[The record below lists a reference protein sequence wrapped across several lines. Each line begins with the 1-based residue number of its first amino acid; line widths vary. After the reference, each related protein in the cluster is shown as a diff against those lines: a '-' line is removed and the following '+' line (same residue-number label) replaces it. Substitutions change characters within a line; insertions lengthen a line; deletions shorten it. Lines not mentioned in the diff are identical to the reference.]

1 MSGQATVAVLD
12 IGKTNVKLSAC
23 TDRGVV
29 VEVLAT
35 PAPVLPGPPWVH
47 PDIAAL
53 IPWVMGGLAALA
65 GRHPLRDVIVSGH
78 GSAGGLVGDNPDAGG
93 TGLVLPMVDYDQ
105 PLPAGLQAEY
115 APLAGGYT
123 ARGSAFMAGATH
135 TARQMFWAERAEP
148 AAFGRAQWFLGL
160 PQYWAWFLSGVA
172 VSEVSVLGAQSHLW
186 EVEAGR
192 WSGIVEACSW
202 GRLMPPFAGAGAVL
216 GPVRAA
222 LCERWGVPA
231 LRVHVGGH
239 DSSLA
244 YHRYQA
250 AGLAAP
256 VVLSTGTWIVGLAGG
271 AVGRMREDLGMTVNA
286 DMAGRPVA
294 GVLLPGGREF
304 AAVAGQ
310 QAEGAKVSGE
320 VLARM
325 VAQGSM
331 ALPAFEG
338 HDGPFPGRAR
348 AGRLIGPPPSD
359 ATERLA
365 LAALYAA
372 LLTWGCGLA
381 LAPERDW
388 ILDGSFLRDPVF
400 AGLVAALRP
409 GHRVEVSGE
418 AYGIAAGAAVL
429 CREGKA
435 AVPLRLRQAEALAL
449 PGLAAYAER
458 WIGMARGP
466 A

>member
-1 MSGQATVAVLD
+1 
-12 IGKTNVKLSAC
+12 
-23 TDRGVV
+23 
-29 VEVLAT
+29 
-35 PAPVLPGPPWVH
+35 
-47 PDIAAL
+47 
-53 IPWVMGGLAALA
+53 MGGLSALA

-78 GSAGGLVGDNPDAGG
+78 GSAGGLVGDDPDEGG

-115 APLAGGYT
+115 APLAGGYA

-135 TARQMFWAERAEP
+135 TARQMFWAERARP
-148 AAFGRAQWFLGL
+148 AAFSRARWFLGL
-160 PQYWAWFLSGVA
+160 PQYWAWYLSGVA
-172 VSEVSVLGAQSHLW
+172 ASEVSVLGAQSHLW
-186 EVEAGR
+186 DVQAGR
-192 WSGIVEACSW
+192 WTGIVGARGW
-202 GRLMPPFAGAGAVL
+202 GRLMPPFARAGAVL
-216 GPVRAA
+216 GRVRAA
-222 LCERWGVPA
+222 LCARWGVPA

-250 AGLAAP
+250 AGLEAP

-271 AVGRMREDLGMTVNA
+271 SVGGLREDLGMTLNA

-294 GVLLPGGREF
+294 GVLSPGGREF
-304 AAVAGQ
+304 AAVAGA
-310 QAEGAKVSGE
+310 QAAEAMADLGA
-320 VLARM
+320 LARI

-331 ALPAFEG
+331 ALPSFED
-338 HDGPFPGRAR
+338 HDGPFPGRAG
-348 AGRLIGPPPSD
+348 AGRLVGPPLTD
-359 ATERLA
+359 AEERLA
-365 LAALYAA
+365 LGVLYAA

-381 LAPERDW
+381 LASERDW

-409 GHRVEVSGE
+409 GHRVKVSRE

-429 CREGKA
+429 CREDDGT
-435 AVPLRLRQAEALAL
+435 VPLELVQAEALEV
-449 PGLAAYAER
+449 PGLEAYADKWMKLAGE
-458 WIGMARGP
+458 P